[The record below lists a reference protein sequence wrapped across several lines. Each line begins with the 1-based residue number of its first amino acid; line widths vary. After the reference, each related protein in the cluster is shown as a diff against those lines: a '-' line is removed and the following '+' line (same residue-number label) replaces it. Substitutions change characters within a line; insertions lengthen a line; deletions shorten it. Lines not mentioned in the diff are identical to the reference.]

1 MCHAFHL
8 FFFFQNSFSTYNPNF
23 NHNYACFICQ
33 SLHKSLVCMHSLKMH
48 MTMLYNFS
56 FSFALHIFKKSF
68 TLAAHVINILIIICT
83 CFISGLCNNL
93 FITAYYCIVF
103 CVPCIISFFFQISN
117 LYLPISLNS
126 IKIMIATHT

>member
-8 FFFFQNSFSTYNPNF
+8 FFQNSFSTYNPNF
-23 NHNYACFICQ
+23 IHNYACFICQ

-56 FSFALHIFKKSF
+56 FSFALHIFKVFYSRSACNKHF
-68 TLAAHVINILIIICT
+68 N
-83 CFISGLCNNL
+83 NNL
-93 FITAYYCIVF
+93 YLFYLWPLQQFIYNCVLLHCILRTMHY
-103 CVPCIISFFFQISN
+103 IFFFQMSN